1 MNWHY
6 SKNGQTRGPVDSA
19 ALGRLIQGGDL
30 GGNDLVWREG
40 WAEWRSLGQV
50 EELAHYLKSSR
61 PSTPP
66 PLPVG
71 APGSVASATQTR
83 TFGGIE
89 FVWCPP
95 GSFLMGQLGTP
106 GSTETD
112 FPHQVTLTRGFWI
125 GKYPVTQAQWLRV
138 MGYNPSIFRDA
149 GLEAPVET
157 VSWDD
162 TQSFCSA
169 VSRVERMELRLPTE
183 AEWEYAC
190 RAGSTGPY
198 CFDSPYVGEL
208 LDYAWF
214 NENSGEST
222 HPVGRKKPNA
232 WGIHDMPG
240 NVFEFCQDW
249 YGDYPNGPI
258 TDPVGPKNGSDR
270 VIRGGSWCFSAGNC
284 LSAAR
289 GKDWP
294 GLQNFNIGG
303 LGFRVAVSSTP

>member
-6 SKNGQTRGPVDSA
+6 SKNGQTHGPADAA

-30 GGNDLVWREG
+30 GSNDLVWREG
-40 WAEWRSLGQV
+40 WAEWRVLGQV
-50 EELAHYLKSSR
+50 EEFAQFFQSR
-61 PSTPP
+61 RPATPP
-66 PLPVG
+66 PI
-71 APGSVASATQTR
+71 PGSAAGSVTPATQTR

-95 GSFLMGQLGTP
+95 GSFLMGTP
-106 GSTETD
+106 GNTNTEI
-112 FPHQVTLTRGFWI
+112 PHQVKLTRGFWI

-138 MGYNPSIFRDA
+138 MGNNPSTFRDA
-149 GLEAPVET
+149 GLEAPVEN

-162 TQSFCSA
+162 TQRFCSA

-214 NENSGEST
+214 SENSGETT
-222 HPVGRKKPNA
+222 HPVGQKKPND
-232 WGIHDMPG
+232 WGLHDMHG
-240 NVFEFCQDW
+240 NVWEWCADW
-249 YGDYPNGPI
+249 YEKYTKGPA
-258 TDPVGPKNGSDR
+258 TDPKGPRSGSAR
-270 VIRGGSWCFSAGNC
+270 VLRGGSWCDSAEGC
-284 LSAAR
+284 RSALRSRAHPA
-289 GKDWP
+289 G
-294 GLQNFNIGG
+294 QFHY